1 LNYGISFHYFN
12 LNNGLE
18 SSFVDMEK
26 ISRALKNTL
35 HRLPENKVL
44 IIVGARR
51 VGKTELIKHFIKEGT
66 EQYLYMNGEDVN
78 TAEILQNRSVKN
90 YKRLLGDRRLLF
102 LDEAQHVKD
111 IGLILKLMIDE
122 IEGLRIVVTGSSVF
136 DLENKLGEP
145 LTGRSITKHLFP
157 ISQLEL
163 NQDETTTETRANLSE
178 RLRFGSYPEVF
189 QYASEQ
195 DKSEYLNNLVSSY
208 LLRDILTFE
217 GLRKPDKI
225 VKLLRLIAYQIGQ
238 EVSLSEL
245 GNQLG
250 IDNKTVERYL
260 DLLTKVFVLKK
271 VEAFSNNPRKEISKS
286 SRWYFIDNGIRNALI
301 ANFNPL
307 ALRNDIGQLWENYLF
322 TERLKMQEYTKMT
335 VNNYFWRS
343 YTQQEI
349 DWIEERGGQIHAFE
363 FKWKRKKRSKAPPLW
378 QTLYPEASYQV
389 VDQNNYLEFIT

>member
-1 LNYGISFHYFN
+1 
-12 LNNGLE
+12 
-18 SSFVDMEK
+18 MEK